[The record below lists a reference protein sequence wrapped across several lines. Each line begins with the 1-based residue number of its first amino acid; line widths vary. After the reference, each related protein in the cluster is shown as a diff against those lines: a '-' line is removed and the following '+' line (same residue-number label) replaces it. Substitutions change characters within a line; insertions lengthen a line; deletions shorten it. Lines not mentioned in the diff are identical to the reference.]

1 MAAAIDVE
9 TARRI
14 LGDDLL
20 GPVEV
25 RDVFGL
31 EEAVPPIPYSPAE
44 IESAASAGGELL
56 VLRTQRA
63 AGKPLTLL
71 RLIERAPNAFDRH
84 FLRKMGYQLKEE
96 WGIELEPLANS
107 ETSAPGWM
115 LVRKEILDETR
126 NLPYEEQTEQM
137 RGYARSRRV
146 HAGAIRRRSAVETAY
161 DLVLYQAARGVR
173 LLADTWDWTTSR
185 TLDGGYLN
193 VGGFGPNGMQVLS
206 YSTAVRHGA
215 LGVCPSRSPQAAG

>member
-1 MAAAIDVE
+1 MLAAIDVE

-14 LGDDLL
+14 LGDAVL

-25 RDVFGL
+25 GDIFGL
-31 EEAVPPIPYSPAE
+31 DGAVPPIPYSPAE
-44 IESAASAGGELL
+44 LEAAASTGDELL

-71 RLIERAPNAFDRH
+71 QLIECAPNAFDQR

-96 WGIELEPLANS
+96 WGIELEPLAKS

-115 LVRKEILDETR
+115 LVRKEILDGTR
-126 NLPYEEQTEQM
+126 NLPYEEQTEQL
-137 RGYARSRRV
+137 RRYARSLGIREP
-146 HAGAIRRRSAVETAY
+146 AIRRRSAVETAY
-161 DLVLYQAARGVR
+161 DLVLYRAARGER
-173 LLADTWDWTTSR
+173 LLADTWDWSASR

-193 VGGFGPNGMQVLS
+193 VGGFGPDGMQVLS